1 MKYPPVKM
9 AIKTNWRQKPY
20 FSLGIISAVVR
31 FVPLLSQ
38 KWMYFYLFYRN
49 LGRQFGEWI
58 KADFYHV
65 LKFEHRS
72 TIREVGTKD
81 SHQRNVLKCGGK
93 VGTSELF

>member
-1 MKYPPVKM
+1 MMDVTM
-9 AIKTNWRQKPY
+9 NTTN
-20 FSLGIISAVVR
+20 
-31 FVPLLSQ
+31 
-38 KWMYFYLFYRN
+38 N
-49 LGRQFGEWI
+49 C
-58 KADFYHV
+58 V